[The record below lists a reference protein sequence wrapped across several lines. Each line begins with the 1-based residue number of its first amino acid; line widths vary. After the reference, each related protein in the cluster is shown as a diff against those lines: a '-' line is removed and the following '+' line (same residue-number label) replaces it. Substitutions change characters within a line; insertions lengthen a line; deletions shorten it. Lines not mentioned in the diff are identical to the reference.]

1 MLLGLSLLHS
11 HLSGCHATL
20 QSIQKGPHVAVVHNQ
35 LVLLDASSFQNLNEL
50 PGNIQGA
57 PILPLTLED
66 SLYNVP
72 HQRLQCITLN
82 LIDF

>member
-1 MLLGLSLLHS
+1 MSRNA
-11 HLSGCHATL
+11 ATE
-20 QSIQKGPHVAVVHNQ
+20 SIQKGPHVAVVHNQ
-35 LVLLDASSFQNLNEL
+35 LDLLDASSFQNLNEP

-72 HQRLQCITLN
+72 HQRLQCIP
-82 LIDF
+82 